1 MDRPD
6 KAHSAKK
13 RIEPRK
19 RVGPKPVTKDR
30 LGNIALFYLER
41 YASSAANLRRV
52 LLRRVDRSARLHGT
66 DAAEGALWVDEL
78 VQRYI
83 RSGLVNDKVYAEAV
97 TSSLRRRG
105 ASTRMVKQ
113 KLAMKGVD
121 ADTVDGALDAT
132 GGADEASDL
141 KAAFAYA
148 RRRRLGPF
156 GPAAQRQDRRQ
167 RDMAALGRAGFG
179 YGTARK
185 VVDWKGDEEEGEP
198 D

>member
-1 MDRPD
+1 MERMG
-6 KAHSAKK
+6 KK
-13 RIEPRK
+13 RG
-19 RVGPKPVTKDR
+19 GPKPVTKER

-66 DAAEGALWVDEL
+66 DAEEGARWVDDL
-78 VQRYI
+78 VQRYV
-83 RSGLVNDKVYAEAV
+83 RSGLVNDKVYAEAL
-97 TSSLRRRG
+97 TQSLRRRG

-132 GGADEASDL
+132 GGANEASDV

-148 RRRRLGPF
+148 KRRRLGPF
-156 GPAAQRQDRRQ
+156 GPAAGRQDRRQ

-185 VVDWKGDEEEGEP
+185 VVDSQGEP
-198 D
+198 GEDDDRA

>member
-1 MDRPD
+1 MERPN
-6 KAHSAKK
+6 KTHSGKPPNDAK
-13 RIEPRK
+13 RRT
-19 RVGPKPVTKDR
+19 GPKPVTKER

-52 LLRRVDRSARLHGT
+52 LMRRVDRSARLHGT
-66 DAAEGALWVDEL
+66 DREQGAGWVDALIE
-78 VQRYI
+78 RYV

-121 ADTVDGALDAT
+121 ADTVDDALEAT
-132 GGADEASDL
+132 GGADDATDL

-148 RRRRLGPF
+148 KRRRLGPF
-156 GPAAQRQDRRQ
+156 GPAAARQDRRQ
-167 RDMAALGRAGFG
+167 RDMAALGRAGFS
-179 YGTARK
+179 YSTARK
-185 VVDWKGDEEEGEP
+185 VVESKDEDGV